1 MAMKYYIRLYHLFTF
16 IFISYFLNGCL
27 QDKQKESSY
36 NNQSLLLTT
45 QILDN
50 YTKQEYEDLK
60 SKLFEP
66 STSERAKIWYPT
78 AEKIKSLTTEAYS
91 SIDSSFKVCDEANL
105 EKCKSNLLEF
115 AKKYKTSIL
124 QVNPELWQTFKNE
137 FATLIDST
145 YFKNFINAKSNK
157 EFQDKMHNSI
167 SIIANRTISFCNLQ
181 TSPGCILRY
190 EKLSVLI
197 GQNSKHF
204 KSGDKI
210 EITAGVGSFS
220 SASQPKIT
228 IGNETISIND
238 FGYAEFKKVIRGSNG
253 KYVIPITISYY
264 SPDGTQKT
272 TKHDVEYF
280 IDQ

>member
-1 MAMKYYIRLYHLFTF
+1 MKPFLRLYHFF
-16 IFISYFLNGCL
+16 PVVFISIVLNGCL
-27 QDKQKESSY
+27 QNMEKESNY
-36 NNQSLLLTT
+36 NNQSILLAT

-66 STSERAKIWYPT
+66 TTSERAKIWYPT

-91 SIDSSFKVCDEANL
+91 SIDSSFKVFDEANL
-105 EKCKSNLLEF
+105 EKSKSKLLEL
-115 AKKYKTSIL
+115 AKKYETSIL
-124 QVNPELWQTFKNE
+124 QVNPELWQNFKNE
-137 FATLIDST
+137 FATLIDSN
-145 YFKNFINAKSNK
+145 YFKNFTTAKSNK
-157 EFQDKMHNSI
+157 EFQDKINNTI
-167 SIIANRTISFCNLQ
+167 SIIANRTISFCNLK

-190 EKLSVLI
+190 EKFSVLI

-220 SASQPKIT
+220 SASQPI
-228 IGNETISIND
+228 INIDNETISINE
-238 FGYAEFKKVIRGSNG
+238 FGYAEFKKVIQGSNG
-253 KYVIPITISYY
+253 KHIIPIIISYY

-272 TKHDVEYF
+272 TKHEVEYF